1 MNFKTIEYFLEQPG
15 RIVGALGSRGLL
27 NWMPDRAY
35 LSLVFRLNLG
45 YWPDFDGPKTFNEK
59 LNWLKLYD
67 RKPEYSRMVDKYE
80 ARGYIAEKIGEEYLI
95 PLVGGPW
102 ESFEEI
108 DFDALPEQFVLKTT
122 HDSGGVV
129 ICRDKAKLDTEAARK
144 KLTWH
149 LRRKYFWGKREWPYK
164 NVKPRIIAEKYMED
178 GGNVNLPVYKIM
190 CFNGKP
196 KIFQTIQNDK
206 TPEESIDYFDADWN
220 LLNMRQSFP
229 NSENPM
235 ERPETISEMQMLA
248 EKLSVGHAFLR
259 TDFYNING
267 KIYFSEITFYSDA
280 GFAKFEPGDWDEI
293 LGSWIELP
301 KVYTK
306 ACK

>member
-1 MNFKTIEYFLEQPG
+1 LNLNTIKYFREKPG
-15 RIVGALGSRGLL
+15 RFVGSLGSRGLL
-27 NWMPDRAY
+27 NWLPDRAY
-35 LSLVFRLNLG
+35 LSLVFRLELG
-45 YWPDFDGPKTFNEK
+45 YWPDFDEPRSFNEK

-67 RKPEYSRMVDKYE
+67 RKAEYTRMVDKYE
-80 ARGYIAEKIGEEYLI
+80 ARSYIAEKIGAEYLI

-129 ICRDKAKLDTEAARK
+129 ICRDKASFDIEAARR

-149 LRRKYFWGKREWPYK
+149 LNREYFWGKREWPYK
-164 NVKPRIIAEKYMED
+164 DVKPRIIAEKYMQD
-178 GGNVNLPVYKIM
+178 GDNVNLPVYKIM
-190 CFNGKP
+190 CFGGVP

-220 LLNMRQSFP
+220 LLRMRQSFP
-229 NSENPM
+229 NSERPM
-235 ERPETISEMQMLA
+235 EKPETLSEMLSLA
-248 EKLSVGHAFLR
+248 ERLSQGHSFLR

-267 KIYFSEITFYSDA
+267 KTYFSEITFYSDA
-280 GFAKFEPGDWDEI
+280 GFAEFEPAEWDSI

-301 KVYTK
+301 EKRI
-306 ACK
+306 